1 MDRIIIV
8 GSGAAGAIMAA
19 RASERADRDVLLL
32 EAGPDYAAEGDLPAD
47 VRDGTRNSMNAHD
60 WGYAHLPTRE
70 GGVMPYPRGRVVGGS
85 TAVNTCI
92 AIRGQDYDYDEW
104 AERGLPEWS
113 FEKCL
118 PAFKRL
124 ETDLDFGDAPY
135 HGDRGPIPIRRH
147 PRSELATFQAA
158 FLDACGELGFM
169 PCADSN
175 APGTSGYG
183 PHAMNKIR
191 GERMGAARCY
201 LTEAVRARPNLRIES
216 RTDVLRVLF
225 RSGRATGVEIARDG
239 ARSVVEAG
247 LVVLAAGAIGT
258 PMILLRS
265 GVGPADV
272 LARHGVAPVRVHPGV
287 GAKLLDHPGFAVFFA
302 PKPGVIRPSD
312 PLIQTVC
319 RYRAEGSPLESEM
332 QIQPGSF
339 TPLLGTLPFVSLMCS
354 VGKPEGTSVIRF
366 PSLALGAKPVI
377 EGRFLEHP
385 RDLAKA
391 TEAAEWMWLLASTR
405 PLRDMVQ
412 HLIPG
417 ERAFRSRE
425 AIASWIRTQTGSGY
439 HPCGTVPM
447 GDERDPLAP
456 CDQHGRVRGL
466 EGLVVADAS
475 LMPTVPSAN
484 TNLPTMMI
492 GERFGEWLREGVLS
506 P

>member
-1 MDRIIIV
+1 VDRIVIV
-8 GSGAAGAIMAA
+8 GSGAAGAIIAT
-19 RASERADRDVLLL
+19 RASENADRDVVLI
-32 EAGPDYAAEGDLPAD
+32 EAGPDYKTDAEIPSDI
-47 VRDGTRNSMNAHD
+47 RNGTRNSMTAHD
-60 WGYAHLPTRE
+60 WGYEHKPTRE

-104 AERGLPEWS
+104 GARGLPGWS
-113 FEKCL
+113 FEECL

-135 HGDRGPIPIRRH
+135 HGKSGPIPVRRH
-147 PRSELATFQAA
+147 PKSELAIFQAA
-158 FLDACGELGFM
+158 FLEACAELSFT
-169 PCADSN
+169 PCEDSN
-175 APGTSGYG
+175 APGSTGFG
-183 PHAMNKIR
+183 PHAMNKID

-201 LTEAVRARPNLRIES
+201 LTSKVRSRKNLLVES
-216 RTDVLRVLF
+216 NAHVVRVLF
-225 RSGRATGVEIARDG
+225 TGKRATGVEIMRDG
-239 ARSVVEAG
+239 KLETIEAA
-247 LVVLAAGAIGT
+247 LVVLAGGAIGT

-265 GVGPADV
+265 GIGPADI
-272 LARHGVAPVRVHPGV
+272 LARHGVPAVRVHPGV
-287 GAKLLDHPGFAVFFA
+287 GAKLLDHPGCAVFFA
-302 PKPGVIRPSD
+302 PKPGIVKPSD

-319 RYRAEGSPLESEM
+319 RYRAENSPLENEM

-339 TPLLGTLPFVSLMCS
+339 TPLLGTVPFVSLMCS
-354 VGKPEGTSVIRF
+354 VGKPDGTSRIAF
-366 PSLALGAKPVI
+366 PSLALDAKPRI
-377 EGRFLEHP
+377 DTHFLEDP

-391 TEAAEWMWLLASTR
+391 VEAVELMWLLASTSA
-405 PLRDMVQ
+405 LRDVVH

-417 ERAFRSRE
+417 ERAFRNR
-425 AIASWIRTQTGSGY
+425 ATIASWIRKQTGSGY

-447 GDERDPLAP
+447 GPQSDPFAP
-456 CDQHGRVRGL
+456 CDERGRVRGV

-492 GERFGEWLREGVLS
+492 GERFGEWIRDGAIA